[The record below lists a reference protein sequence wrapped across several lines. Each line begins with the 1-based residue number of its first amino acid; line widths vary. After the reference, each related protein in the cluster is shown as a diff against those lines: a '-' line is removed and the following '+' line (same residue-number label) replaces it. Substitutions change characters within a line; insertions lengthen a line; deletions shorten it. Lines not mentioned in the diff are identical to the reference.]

1 MKRLSRHT
9 VVVLLFA
16 LLTCVAG
23 SSLAV
28 VAFGQTPT
36 NPDATVPA
44 GDYTGTT
51 PVSPYTQTSPAT
63 VTTTETVTPTQ
74 TQESVPAETNGTA
87 PTRTHGSS
95 TTPAPSVPNGGGNL
109 PSKATRAGPTHLAF
123 TGGEPILIGLAGG
136 GLMLAGFALHQRR
149 RRASSGL

>member
-16 LLTCVAG
+16 LLICVAG

-28 VAFGQTPT
+28 VAFGQTAT

-44 GDYTGTT
+44 GDYTGTS
-51 PVSPYTQTSPAT
+51 PVAPYTQTSPAT

-74 TQESVPAETNGTA
+74 TQESVPAETNETA
-87 PTRTHGSS
+87 PTRTHGST
-95 TTPAPSVPNGGGNL
+95 TTPGVPNGGGDL
-109 PSKATRAGPTHLAF
+109 PSKATRSGPTHLAF
-123 TGGEPILIGLAGG
+123 TGGEPILIGLAGA